1 MMYEFDWYNAS
12 ATAAKYL
19 KIIYGDGIVCEQ
31 KEIIFSHFQK
41 RKLLFK
47 RAEKKKVVREN
58 LIVRRWK

>member
-31 KEIIFSHFQK
+31 KEIIFPFS
-41 RKLLFK
+41 
-47 RAEKKKVVREN
+47 EKKTAV
-58 LIVRRWK
+58 